1 MKASYG
7 YTDGSGEYYIIIDTE
22 RCSACGECVKACR
35 WGVMEVGEDEHDPL
49 SDRTVARVSDAH
61 RKKIKYSCAQ
71 CKPASGRGTAPCI
84 SACAPGAIEHIWLS
98 APCKRSMEE
107 R

>member
-7 YTDGSGEYYIIIDTE
+7 YTDGSGGYYIIVDTE
-22 RCSACGECVKACR
+22 QCTACGLCVQACR

-49 SDRTVARVSDAH
+49 SDRLVAKVSEAH

-71 CKPASGRGTAPCI
+71 CKPASKQIIPPCI
-84 SACAPGAIEHIWLS
+84 SSCAPKAIEHSW
-98 APCKRSMEE
+98 
-107 R
+107 